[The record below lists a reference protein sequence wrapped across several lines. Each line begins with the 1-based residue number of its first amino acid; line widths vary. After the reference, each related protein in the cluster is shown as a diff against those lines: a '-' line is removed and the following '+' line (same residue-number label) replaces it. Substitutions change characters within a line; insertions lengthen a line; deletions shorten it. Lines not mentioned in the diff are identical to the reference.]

1 MSLRSGTCISLG
13 ALVAEV
19 RGLDFSLAGQGTWL
33 ADFVCDD
40 PPDVIVEA
48 TFGDR
53 PGSEWTHSEILD
65 ARADA
70 ASRVVEVRVTEWH
83 ATFDLS
89 ARHARAK
96 VGGRWPLAVDSLL
109 KTVLQIYVIELGMGL
124 LLHAASVERGGRAY
138 VFTGRSGAGK
148 TTAALLSAEAGA
160 TILSEEMTVICGLDR
175 DGDLVVT
182 TLPFRQ
188 RLGIPMRPARVPL
201 AGLYVL
207 EQADEDA
214 VVPLPPAQQIL
225 RIAATTS
232 IGVRDALLMAPA
244 LDLARRLTART
255 PAAMLRFRE
264 TPRFWQAIDTS

>member
-1 MSLRSGTCISLG
+1 MSERGDTRISLG

-19 RGLDFSLAGQGTWL
+19 RGLDFSLGGHGTWL
-33 ADFVCDD
+33 ADFLCDD

-53 PGSEWTHSEILD
+53 PDAEWVNSEILES
-65 ARADA
+65 RADGRR
-70 ASRVVEVRVTEWH
+70 RVVDIRLTEWH
-83 ATFDLS
+83 ASFDLG
-89 ARHARAK
+89 ARYVRAE

-175 DGDLVVT
+175 DGGLVVP

-244 LDLARRLTART
+244 LDLASRLTART